1 MKITKNILLT
11 ISIISVLLS
20 CSIDE
25 NNSQNATFPQS
36 LDYREELDLPYG
48 NDSEQ
53 TFDIFLPADRNFN
66 TKTLLLVHGGGWSS
80 GDKSDMNAFRDYLR
94 THFPDIAIVNINYRL
109 ANENTSPHP
118 MQMNDLTSVI
128 THLVNNQN
136 NYIIDDEFGFIGV
149 SAGAHLS
156 MLWSYAYDT
165 NNLISMVANIVG
177 PTNFTDEV
185 YLNNNNPELQ
195 ELLNLYGVD
204 ATTGYLQEVS
214 PYHQVT
220 EIAPPTILFYGGQDP
235 LVPTSQGTAMRDK
248 LEALNVIH
256 EFTLYENEAHGWT
269 GTNLLDT
276 MNKLSTFIDTHL

>member
-25 NNSQNATFPQS
+25 NNSQNNSIPQS
-36 LDYREELDLPYG
+36 LEYREELDVSYG
-48 NDSEQ
+48 NASEQ
-53 TFDIFLPADRNFN
+53 TFDIFLPADRNFT
-66 TKTLLLVHGGGWSS
+66 TKTLILVHGGGWSS

-109 ANENTSPHP
+109 ADENTSPHP
-118 MQMNDLTSVI
+118 MQMNDLTSI
-128 THLVNNQN
+128 MNHLISNQN

-195 ELLNLYGVD
+195 ELLDLYGIET
-204 ATTGYLQEVS
+204 TTGYLQEVS
-214 PYHQVT
+214 PYHQAT
-220 EIAPPTILFYGGQDP
+220 GIAPPTIMFYGGQDP

-248 LEALNVIH
+248 LETLNVIH

-269 GTNLLDT
+269 GANLLDT